1 MTKEIT
7 IKGKKYTA
15 EFNANRELSKTV
27 AGLDDS
33 VLINWPRERNCK
45 NGIPVIKDDTGTEFR
60 LGWHFMTQA
69 EKDTQNEYKDGLNT
83 GTGTK
88 RTKAPVVPLAYAKE
102 VLGLKGISKEAR
114 EYFEGVV
121 RETEEAQKAKMEK
134 AKSMLSSFSKEEL
147 AALKAILG

>member
-7 IKGKKYTA
+7 IKDKKYTA

-27 AGLDDS
+27 AGLDDK
-33 VLINWPRERNCK
+33 VLTSWPRERTCA
-45 NGIPVIKDDTGTEFR
+45 NGVPIIKDDTGTEFR
-60 LGWHFMTQA
+60 LGWHFFNDD
-69 EKDTQNEYKDGLNT
+69 EKAKYREYKSGLNT

-88 RTKAPVVPLAYAKE
+88 STKAPVVPLAYAKE
-102 VLGLKGISKEAR
+102 VLALKGISKEAK
-114 EYFEGVV
+114 EYFEGIV
-121 RETEEAQKAKMEK
+121 REAEEAQKAKMEK